1 MSTGRIYGLYLY
13 GAACPAAKTPDA
25 VRTMLTNALA
35 PMLPPPPS
43 PERPLKR
50 QRRSPNGERSEY
62 EHSTGPLGWSGE
74 YEMRHEASTSAHDAP
89 KTQQKD
95 DRRKLSCK
103 ECRRLKL
110 KCDRVFPCQSCCK
123 RGCAEICPEGSLTS
137 GRGSRF
143 ILANTEQLHT
153 KIQELSDRVRNLEQA
168 LQGYN
173 PDDPLLASE
182 LLLIKTAQE
191 FHAAGNA
198 PGSPTGATA
207 SSSQTQQTKEE
218 SLHTSVSN
226 LSIASPVTPCV
237 PTCKDDTTPIVD
249 QNGIP
254 QVPPG
259 VLQLSMSFPFPW
271 RVDMSVRQRIRNA
284 LPRRE
289 EAEAICEEARRNAL
303 WQYSLDSSETFL
315 PNLLQYCYTMPINE
329 LSPRRLALLLMV
341 LSIGSL
347 VDLKRPLGYLS
358 AEAYHH
364 LARASVCEIPLMEE
378 PDFDT
383 VHALFFMIWYHLIFS
398 DNRKALGYAWNLLGF
413 VAKLVQGVHRETSG
427 SSKLIPEESERRRNI
442 FWELL
447 NLDYRMSLTLGR
459 PPSISLQH
467 VTIKAPSYTAPNTFL
482 PADEMVYHEWK
493 NTFLQNCLC
502 PILEYMIGKDQP
514 GYSRVLEL
522 DHRVRESHVPP
533 LLEHCTPASPRYIKM
548 QRALVSSARAIALLQ
563 LHRRSFSDAMSIN
576 AARFTLRH
584 ENAPS
589 VVATYLAANSL
600 IDTIEDLFKWEP
612 EISVRFLFF
621 WFNAFSA
628 AMTLQAFIHRV
639 PSSSIVPHALR
650 DLERITLLFRR
661 ASKIL
666 PFSGRTLPILDNV
679 LQRCHKTRQ
688 AAVVPASG
696 APQQF
701 CDMRLPLFAEA
712 HPALAQFAETLQT
725 ATFYHPM
732 EMLPAEYQTYHQH
745 SHQPVVGHHRGTR
758 DEDAWMPDPYNFNS
772 NGISVEER
780 YTGVAR
786 AFPTPFV
793 PSSSRVLDDETFN
806 LEHGALN
813 PNLVLDSSIFMAYL

>member
-13 GAACPAAKTPDA
+13 GAARPAAKTPDA
-25 VRTMLTNALA
+25 S

-50 QRRSPNGERSEY
+50 QRGSPEGERREY
-62 EHSTGPLGWSGE
+62 EHQTGPLGWAGE
-74 YEMRHEASTSAHDAP
+74 FEMRPEGSMSAQETP
-89 KTQQKD
+89 KTQHKD

-103 ECRRLKL
+103 ECRS
-110 KCDRVFPCQSCCK
+110 V
-123 RGCAEICPEGSLTS
+123 AGSLTS

-153 KIQELSDRVRNLEQA
+153 KIQQLSDRVRNLEQA

-173 PDDPLLASE
+173 PEDPLLASE

-191 FHAAGNA
+191 FHATGNA
-198 PGSPTGATA
+198 PSSPNGPGSMSFAQGQAQA
-207 SSSQTQQTKEE
+207 QQTKEE
-218 SLHTSVSN
+218 SLHKSVS
-226 LSIASPVTPCV
+226 SMTIAPPVTPSI
-237 PTCKDDTTPIVD
+237 PTCKDDNTPREE
-249 QNGIP
+249 NGIV

-271 RVDMSVRQRIRNA
+271 AVDISVRQRIRDA
-284 LPRRE
+284 LPVRA

-315 PNLLQYCYTMPINE
+315 PNLLQYCYTMPIHE

-459 PPSISLQH
+459 PPSICLQH
-467 VTIKAPSYTAPNTFL
+467 VTIKPPSYAAPGTFI

-493 NTFLQNCLC
+493 NTFLQQCLC
-502 PILEYMIGKDQP
+502 PILDCMIGKEQP
-514 GYSRVLEL
+514 GYPRIL
-522 DHRVRESHVPP
+522 DLDQRVRNFPVPD
-533 LLEHCTPASPRYIKM
+533 LLQHCTSSSPRYLKM
-548 QRALVSSARAIALLQ
+548 QRALIFSARNIALLQ
-563 LHRRSFSDAMSIN
+563 LHRRSFSDAMSSN
-576 AARFTLRH
+576 AAQFTLTH
-584 ENAPS
+584 PLAPS
-589 VVATYLAANSL
+589 VVATYIAAASL
-600 IDTIEDLFKWEP
+600 IETIEVLFDQEP
-612 EISVRFLFF
+612 EISVRYLFF

-628 AMTLQAFIHRV
+628 AMTLQAFVHRV
-639 PSSSIVPHALR
+639 PSSSIVPRALR
-650 DLERITLLFRR
+650 DLERVALLFRR

-666 PFSGRTLPILDNV
+666 PFSGRTLPILDNI
-679 LQRCHKTRQ
+679 LLRCHRVRQ
-688 AAVVPASG
+688 SSVIPGSDSM
-696 APQQF
+696 PQQF
-701 CDMRLPLFAEA
+701 YPMRLPAFAEA
-712 HPALAQFAETLQT
+712 HNALAHFAETLQT
-725 ATFYHPM
+725 ATFYHPA
-732 EMLPAEYQTYHQH
+732 EIVRNEPLPAA
-745 SHQPVVGHHRGTR
+745 PAMPLFHRGTR
-758 DEDAWMPDPYNFNS
+758 DEDTWMPDPYNFHS

-780 YTGVAR
+780 YTGMAR
-786 AFPTPFV
+786 AIPTPFV
-793 PSSSRVLDDETFN
+793 PSSSRVLEDETFD